1 MTLLGKVYESN
12 SADKERFLTD
22 FNNVIWLT
30 YRSGIYGIET
40 DAGWGCMIR
49 VCQMVLA
56 ETFKR
61 LAPQMPLKQIIDF
74 FRDTP
79 EAYFSLT
86 RICEKGDIK

>member
-1 MTLLGKVYESN
+1 MILTKDLPVTLLGKLYENN
-12 SADKERFLTD
+12 SKDKEKFLMD

-30 YRSGIYGIET
+30 YRSGIYGVET

-61 LAPQMPLKQIIDF
+61 LAQ
-74 FRDTP
+74 
-79 EAYFSLT
+79 
-86 RICEKGDIK
+86 